1 MTHRILI
8 VDDDGDLRRLLTLS
22 LERLG
27 GMSALAL
34 NGGEGLLEE
43 AATGRW
49 DAVLLDVMMPGL
61 DGPACLEQLRQDPRT
76 RELPVIFLTAKGD
89 SAELLRLQE
98 LSGRPSLRKPFD
110 PTTLADELR
119 AILAG

>member
-8 VDDDGDLRRLLTLS
+8 VDDDADLRRLLTLS

-34 NGGEGLLEE
+34 NGGEDLLEE
-43 AATGRW
+43 AASGRW

-61 DGPACLEQLRQDPRT
+61 DGPACLERLRQDSRT
-76 RELPVIFLTAKGD
+76 SELPVIFLTAKGD
-89 SAELLRLQE
+89 AAELLRLQE

-119 AILAG
+119 TILAE

>member
-1 MTHRILI
+1 MDKQTILV
-8 VDDDGDLRRLLTLS
+8 VDDEPDILELVEYNLQKEGYEVHTAENGHAALKKAAKVRPDL
-22 LERLG
+22 
-27 GMSALAL
+27 
-34 NGGEGLLEE
+34 
-43 AATGRW
+43 
-49 DAVLLDVMMPGL
+49 VLLDVMMPGL

-89 SAELLRLQE
+89 AAELLRLQE